1 MTLVE
6 FTQFGVG
13 IFAIAAIIILVK
25 EFMKFIA
32 KQQADFKEVIANH
45 IQHSTNAM
53 VRMEKSQDK
62 LNQTITQLLQ
72 WLTRKNGNK

>member
-1 MTLVE
+1 MTLIE

-25 EFMKFIA
+25 EFMKFVA
-32 KQQADFKEVIANH
+32 KQQADFKEIITNH
-45 IQHSTNAM
+45 IQHSTNSM
-53 VRMEKSQDK
+53 TRMEKSSDK

-72 WLTRKNGNK
+72 WLTKKNGK